1 MNQFKLFMEQVQDM
15 EYELDKKLKDFTVSD
30 FLELEDE
37 LDDKMFKDA
46 KVIAKLKE
54 CGAILEIKK
63 DAQTGGTFIKLAN
76 GKEGIFGMNR

>member
-1 MNQFKLFMEQVQDM
+1 MNAFKDFMEQLQDM

-30 FLELEDE
+30 FLEFEDE
-37 LDDKMFKDA
+37 LDDKVFKDA

-63 DAQTGGTFIKLAN
+63 DAKTGGTWIKLAN
-76 GKEGIFGMNR
+76 GKEGIFGI